1 MRVALPL
8 PGAIAI
14 SPMPLMIAAFVVLWS
29 SAFAVAK
36 LALADCPPLLLLTAR
51 FLLAGAII
59 LGAVA
64 AMRKPWR
71 LSRRDIAVLALL
83 GVANNALYLGLNY
96 VGLHSISAGLSALI
110 VSANPVLTAVLAASV
125 LDERMTWRKAAGLV
139 LGLAGVAFIVQNRI
153 AGGADSAGGIAL
165 TVAAL
170 VAMVGGTILFKRLKP
185 QGSLMIGNGVQNLAG
200 GLALVPFAFTLE
212 SVGDVVPSWRLVA
225 ALAYLVLVV
234 SLFAFLLWFH
244 LLTVSGAT
252 AASAYHFLMPP
263 LGVLFGWLL
272 LDERIEPADLLGI
285 LPVVIGIYLVTR
297 GGRGFRP
304 AAGRGPPDGISR
316 WSRSVRSADVQSL
329 RPRGWLSS

>member
-1 MRVALPL
+1 MRLALPV
-8 PGAIAI
+8 PATIAVN
-14 SPMPLMIAAFVVLWS
+14 PMPLMIAAFVVFWS

-36 LALADCPPLLLLTAR
+36 IALADCPPLLLLMTR

-64 AMRKPWR
+64 AMRTPWR

-96 VGLHSISAGLSALI
+96 VGLGSISAGLSALI
-110 VSANPVLTAVLAASV
+110 VSANPVLTAVLAAAF
-125 LDERMTWRKAAGLV
+125 LGERMTWRKAAGLV

-153 AGGADSAGGIAL
+153 AGGADSTTGIAL
-165 TVAAL
+165 TIGAL
-170 VAMVGGTILFKRLKP
+170 VAMVGGTILFKRFKP
-185 QGSLMIGNGVQNLAG
+185 QGSLMVGNGVQNLAG

-212 SVGDVVPSWRLVA
+212 SAGDVVPSWRLVA

-272 LDERIEPADLLGI
+272 LDERVAWPDLLGI
-285 LPVVIGIYLVTR
+285 IPAVIGIYLVTR
-297 GGRGFRP
+297 AP
-304 AAGRGPPDGISR
+304 AI
-316 WSRSVRSADVQSL
+316 ADIRRL
-329 RPRGWLSS
+329 P